1 MNQRIA
7 RFFEEEQPATPCLVV
22 DLNVVAENYAAMRAA
37 LPDSDIF
44 YAVKANPSP
53 DVLKLLVGLGSN
65 FDVAS
70 PAEIDEVLAAGAKA
84 TRISYGNTIKKQR
97 DIAYAYAKGVRL
109 YAFDS
114 EAELKKI
121 AEAAPGS
128 RVFCRILTDNDGAEW
143 PLSKKF
149 GCAPEMARDLL
160 ARAPKMGLKPYG
172 ISFHVGSQ
180 QTDPG
185 QWDRALEAAAK
196 IFRDLADRGIDLDM
210 VNLGG
215 GFPTRY
221 LKDIP
226 AMSVYG
232 GKIFDAIRQRFGNRI
247 PRTIIEP
254 GRGMVGNA
262 GVIRSEVV
270 LISKKSAND
279 NKRWVYLDIGK
290 FGGLAETM
298 NEAIKY
304 PITCQRGGEQGP
316 VILAGPT
323 CDSEDVLYEKTEYTL
338 PLALEI
344 GDTLTIHSAGAYTMT
359 YASTSFNG
367 FAPMKAYYIR

>member
-1 MNQRIA
+1 MNQKIA

-44 YAVKANPSP
+44 YAVKANPAQE
-53 DVLKLLVGLGSN
+53 VLKLLVSLGSN

-70 PAEIDEVLAAGAKA
+70 PAEIDEVLAAGAKPS
-84 TRISYGNTIKKQR
+84 RISYGNTIKKQR

-114 EAELKKI
+114 EAELRKI

-128 RVFCRILTDNDGAEW
+128 RVFCRILTDGAGAEW

-149 GCAPEMARDLL
+149 GCAPAMARDLL
-160 ARAPKMGLKPYG
+160 ARAPRMGLKPYG

-180 QTDPG
+180 QTDPD
-185 QWDRALEAAAK
+185 QYDKALTTAAK
-196 IFRDLADRGIDLDM
+196 IFRELADRGIDLDM

-215 GFPTRY
+215 GFPTKY
-221 LKDIP
+221 LRDVP
-226 AMSVYG
+226 AMSIYG
-232 GKIFDAIRQRFGNRI
+232 GKIIDAVRQRFGNRI

-270 LISKKSAND
+270 LISRKSAND
-279 NKRWVYLDIGK
+279 NKRWVYLDVGK

-304 PITCQRGGEQGP
+304 PITSERGGEQGP

-323 CDSEDVLYEKTEYTL
+323 CDSEDVLYEKTDYQL

-344 GDTLTIHSAGAYTMT
+344 GDQLSIHSAGAYTMT
-359 YASTSFNG
+359 YASTNFNG
-367 FAPMKAYYIR
+367 FAPMKAYYIK

>member
-1 MNQRIA
+1 MNQKIA
-7 RFFEEEQPATPCLVV
+7 RFFEEAKPVTPCLVV
-22 DLNVVAENYAAMRAA
+22 DLNVIAENYAAMRGA

-53 DVLKLLVGLGSN
+53 EVLRLLANLGSN

-70 PAEIDEVLAAGAKA
+70 PGEIDEALKAGARPA
-84 TRISYGNTIKKQR
+84 RISYGNTIKKQA
-97 DIAYAYAKGVRL
+97 DIAYAYQKGVRL

-114 EAELKKI
+114 EAELKKL
-121 AEAAPGS
+121 AAAAPGS
-128 RVFCRILTDNDGAEW
+128 RVFCRILTDNEGAEW

-149 GCAPEMARDLL
+149 GCMPDMARDLL
-160 ARAPKMGLKPYG
+160 MMAPKLGLVPYG

-180 QTDPG
+180 QTDPD
-185 QWDRALEAAAK
+185 QWDRALEAAAG
-196 IFRDLADRGIDLDM
+196 IFRDLREKGIELDM

-226 AMSVYG
+226 AMSIYG
-232 GKIFDAIRQRFGNRI
+232 GKIIDAIRQRFGNRI

-262 GVIRSEVV
+262 GVIQSEVV

-304 PITCQRGGEQGP
+304 PITSERGGEEGP
-316 VILAGPT
+316 VIIAGPT
-323 CDSEDVLYEKTEYTL
+323 CDSEDVLYEHAAYQL
-338 PLALEI
+338 PLDLEI
-344 GDTLTIHSAGAYTMT
+344 GDKVSIHAAGAYTLT
-359 YASTSFNG
+359 YASVAFNG
-367 FAPMKAYYIR
+367 FAPLKAYYI